1 MQIIDNIHRVL
12 KEDLEET
19 ILSGS
24 KVSIAASCFS
34 IYAFDELKAQLKD
47 IDELRFIFTS
57 PTFVTEKAN
66 KQKREFYI
74 PRLNRERNLYGS
86 EFEVKLRNELSQ
98 RAIAK
103 ECVEWIKQKAC
114 FKSNRTN
121 ENMMGFINVD
131 EINYMPI
138 NGFTTVDL
146 GCERG
151 NNAYSFVQKTEAPM
165 SQHFLTLF
173 EQAAMER

>member
-66 KQKREFYI
+66 KQKREFNRYEGI
-74 PRLNRERNLYGS
+74 EWGKFVFVNRLL
-86 EFEVKLRNELSQ
+86 
-98 RAIAK
+98 
-103 ECVEWIKQKAC
+103 
-114 FKSNRTN
+114 
-121 ENMMGFINVD
+121 
-131 EINYMPI
+131 
-138 NGFTTVDL
+138 
-146 GCERG
+146 
-151 NNAYSFVQKTEAPM
+151 
-165 SQHFLTLF
+165 
-173 EQAAMER
+173 